1 MRHPHFIDFWVT
13 NFRNTAQWDK
23 KRWHGLTTVVWKSS
37 HGAQTNSD
45 QLQSPDPQ
53 LFSIPMK
60 WNMFKW
66 PLATFHLIGISQ
78 IIWKHFNFQSNMF
91 YAQLNSCVMHECRMK
106 RTMSLNSN
114 QWRLLQDN
122 KSIYYRVKWKS
133 VEPREQ
139 IKPALSQYNL
149 KIQLSPT
156 KYTYTYTHTPTTHT
170 HTHTHRVLFSITVQ
184 AIVELLFSE
193 LNNGISTSKKLTA
206 H

>member
-156 KYTYTYTHTPTTHT
+156 KYTYTLVLQVEKESIVPRNITICSMAPLDSSLAGETPNSIDFSSK
-170 HTHTHRVLFSITVQ
+170 LFWLQS
-184 AIVELLFSE
+184 
-193 LNNGISTSKKLTA
+193 
-206 H
+206 